1 MYTFKNFSTN
11 EEARYLLNSATRYA
25 LPNLITNALDQ
36 AKTVKILH
44 DEPEVHRIWW
54 ELGEVR
60 IAIHRIF
67 PCKEK
72 SCFFHPHPWPSAVE
86 CIQGGYTHRVAMYN
100 GPREDVFSLQSHQLE
115 NFSNNLTQMEM
126 NVVKGFSY
134 YMPDIRQFHQ
144 VDVERE
150 SYSIFISGLPYFE
163 GATKQFSR
171 SMPVGNTQLTE
182 LEMQPLLNVAKR
194 YLRI

>member
-1 MYTFKNFSTN
+1 MYSYKNFTTN
-11 EEARYLLNSATRYA
+11 EEAQYALRSMTRYA

-54 ELGEVR
+54 ELGEIRV
-60 IAIHRIF
+60 AIHRIF
-67 PCKEK
+67 SCKEK

-100 GPREDVFSLQSHQLE
+100 GPREDVMSLQSQQLE
-115 NFSNNLTQMEM
+115 SFVHKLTVMEM
-126 NVVKGFSY
+126 EVVPGFSY

-150 SYSIFISGLPYFE
+150 SYSIFVSGVPYFD

-171 SMPVGNTQLTE
+171 AIPAGNTQLTE
-182 LEMQPLLNVAKR
+182 LEIEPLLNVAKR